1 MAPGDWGILRG
12 MNIAVARL
20 IAVALF
26 ALVGASAV
34 WAQGETGDAPA
45 PAAAAEGAP
54 INAMCPVMP
63 EEPVDPEFT
72 EVYEGRVIGFCCR
85 MCRGKFRKDPQA
97 YLVNLTQLKDA
108 GGEAETTPAAEA
120 PAAPV
125 EAEEEAAEP
134 DAAPVVP
141 AASGRERWVKWLG
154 EFHMAATDLPI
165 GLLLGGAL
173 AELLFMATRKERFR
187 MAAGFCVC
195 VGAIGAVAA
204 AALGWMH
211 GGWAVLGDDWV
222 MAVHRWMG
230 TVAALGAVVA
240 TAMLAKKQ
248 KPAGG
253 EAGAAGAAASRRG
266 YRLALFG
273 TVALVMGAG
282 FFGGAMVFGLD
293 HYAW

>member
-1 MAPGDWGILRG
+1 
-12 MNIAVARL
+12 MNIAAARV
-20 IAVALF
+20 IALVLVV
-26 ALVGASAV
+26 LVGAPAV
-34 WAQGETGDAPA
+34 WAQGETGDAAAPA
-45 PAAAAEGAP
+45 PAAGAEGAP

-72 EVYEGRVIGFCCR
+72 EVYEGQVIGFCCR

-108 GGEAETTPAAEA
+108 GGEVETAPEVEA
-120 PAAPV
+120 PAAQEKADEETV
-125 EAEEEAAEP
+125 EHE
-134 DAAPVVP
+134 AAPVVS
-141 AASGRERWVKWLG
+141 AASGRGRWVRWLG

-187 MAAGFCVC
+187 VAAGFCVC
-195 VGAIGAVAA
+195 VGAIGAVVA

-240 TAMLAKKQ
+240 AAMLARQ
-248 KPAGG
+248 RKPAEG
-253 EAGAAGAAASRRG
+253 EAGAGPGARRRG
-266 YRLALFG
+266 FRLALLG
-273 TVALVMGAG
+273 TVVLVAGAG